1 MCFVGRYKLSSKES
15 CYNLYQKY
23 LLSMLGKIKWFIYRL
38 IYTPYYRANFKFD
51 RDRENLH
58 ILNSVD
64 TILYILNTNCSV
76 SRFGDGEFQM
86 ITHMI
91 ENGTKADFYV
101 DSFQHYDVRLA
112 SRLLDVYK
120 SNLSNHLVCIPY
132 AFKDSSGYKGSMR
145 FFWEREFLWRKK
157 ILIGNNAIKLMG
169 DTNFTRFYTGRCD
182 IKNYA
187 KYIGLLKKIWDGRKI
202 LIAEGE
208 QSRLG
213 VGNDLFDNAA
223 EVHRLLCPSTNA
235 FDKYDQI
242 LTELKTSSRDV
253 LILLALGHT
262 ATILAY
268 DLSKCGYQAI
278 DIGHVDIEYEW
289 MRMNAKRK
297 VTVPNK
303 YVNEVTEG
311 RINTELDDTSYQS
324 QIIGRIL

>member
-1 MCFVGRYKLSSKES
+1 
-15 CYNLYQKY
+15 
-23 LLSMLGKIKWFIYRL
+23 MLGKLKWFIYKL
-38 IYTPYYRANFKFD
+38 IFTPYYRVYFKFD

-58 ILNSVD
+58 ILHSID
-64 TILYILNTNCSV
+64 TILYILKNKCSV

-86 ITHMI
+86 ITHML
-91 ENGTKADFYV
+91 ENGTEADFYL
-101 DSFQHYDVRLA
+101 DTFQHYDVRLA

-132 AFKDSSGYKGSMR
+132 AFKDSSVYKGNIR

-157 ILIGNNAIKLMG
+157 ILIGYNAIKLMG
-169 DTNFTRFYTGRCD
+169 DTNFTRFYMGRCD
-182 IKNYA
+182 IKNYD
-187 KYIGLLKKIWDGRKI
+187 KYIDLLKKIWCGRKI

-213 VGNDLFDNAA
+213 VGNDLFDNVA
-223 EVHRLLCPSTNA
+223 EIHRLLCPSTNA

-242 LTELKTSSRDV
+242 LTEIKKTSRDT

-268 DLSKCGYQAI
+268 DLCKCGYQAI

-289 MRMNAKRK
+289 MLMNAKRK
-297 VTVPNK
+297 VPVPNK
-303 YVNEVTEG
+303 YVNEVMEG
-311 RINTELDDTSYQS
+311 RIDTELDDTAYQS
-324 QIIGRIL
+324 QIIGRIF

>member
-1 MCFVGRYKLSSKES
+1 M
-15 CYNLYQKY
+15 
-23 LLSMLGKIKWFIYRL
+23 
-38 IYTPYYRANFKFD
+38 A
-51 RDRENLH
+51 
-58 ILNSVD
+58 
-64 TILYILNTNCSV
+64 
-76 SRFGDGEFQM
+76 
-86 ITHMI
+86 
-91 ENGTKADFYV
+91 
-101 DSFQHYDVRLA
+101 
-112 SRLLDVYK
+112 
-120 SNLSNHLVCIPY
+120 
-132 AFKDSSGYKGSMR
+132 
-145 FFWEREFLWRKK
+145 KK

-169 DTNFTRFYTGRCD
+169 DTNFTRFYMGRCD

-213 VGNDLFDNAA
+213 IGNDLFDNAA